1 MKKIF
6 VLGLDALSPKILTTL
21 IKKGSLPNFKRL
33 LEIGGF
39 SKALPAVPAQTPE
52 NWTTIATGAWPGTH
66 GIAVW
71 GRHDYGQPVT
81 QKFAEEAMSSNLC
94 KAEYLWEALGRQGLR
109 SVLLYFVGYPP
120 TTDKVIYID
129 WFWKPGDFYFEICN
143 AMCYSNYIPESLK
156 EAPRRALAY
165 FTKIKF
171 KRAQDWKNLP
181 KSELEPLE
189 AKIEVKPKM
198 EGSGVKY
205 YILLIGSKNKGYDKC
220 LLCKERDALKAVCTL
235 RSGEWSPWF
244 KEGFIVKGKQI
255 VGTVRFKLIELAKDA
270 SKFKLYRSQVYPIKG
285 FTYPPEI
292 GEELVDNFGPYVN
305 EAVARLFFV
314 GLVDEATMIEEL
326 RYQINWIAKAA
337 KYLMEK
343 SNASLFI
350 MHWHLLDLLQHRVL
364 GLVDPRGGMYD
375 PNKAEEAWRI
385 LELCYRLADELI
397 GKFMEFLDEN
407 TYLIVVSDHGN
418 VPNRKK
424 HSIVNALAKKGLI
437 VVEEVNGEKRINW
450 SKSKVFIDLTN
461 VYVNLK
467 SRYKGGIV
475 EDSEYEKVRNKVLE
489 ILRELKDEDGEYVVA
504 FALKREDAVMIG
516 LWGEHVGDIVF
527 AYSLGFTW
535 GHRELFEGTLRVG
548 GANHGPQIPTAET
561 ELSSNYG
568 TFIIAGPNIKKGY
581 IRPVEFLGPVY
592 LVDIAPT
599 IAYILNVNPPR
610 HNQGRILYDF
620 FEGWDISEVKRKR
633 IPLEFPKLT
642 VPIKGDVT
650 DIV

>member
-1 MKKIF
+1 MKRVFI
-6 VLGLDALSPKILTTL
+6 LGLDALSPKVLATL
-21 IKKGSLPNFKRL
+21 VKRGALPNFKRL

-120 TTDKVIYID
+120 TTDKAIHVD

-143 AMCYSNYIPESLK
+143 AMCYANYPPKSSK
-156 EAPRRALAY
+156 RPRRRVLAY
-165 FTKIKF
+165 FTKVEL

-181 KSELEPLE
+181 DSKSEPLE
-189 AKIEVKPKM
+189 VEIEVRPKV
-198 EGSGVKY
+198 GGVGVKY
-205 YILLIGSKNKGYDKC
+205 YALLIDSKGEGYNEC
-220 LLCKERDALKAVCTL
+220 LLCREKDASKVLCTL
-235 RSGEWSPWF
+235 KVGEWSPWF
-244 KEGFIVKGKQI
+244 KEKFIVKDREVI
-255 VGTVRFKLIELAKDA
+255 GTVRFKLIELTKDGTR
-270 SKFKLYRSQVYPIKG
+270 FRLYRSQVYPIRG
-285 FTYPPEI
+285 FSHPPEVS
-292 GEELVDNFGPYVN
+292 EKLVNKFGPYVN
-305 EAVARLFFV
+305 EAVARLFFM

-326 RYQINWIAKAA
+326 RYQINWIAQAVR
-337 KYLMEK
+337 YLMEEN
-343 SNASLFI
+343 NASLFM

-364 GLVDPRGGMYD
+364 GSVDPKGGMYD
-375 PNKAEEAWRI
+375 PSEAKEAWRI
-385 LELCYRLADELI
+385 LELGYRLADELV
-397 GKFMEFLDEN
+397 GKFMEFLDDN

-418 VPNRKK
+418 APNRKK
-424 HSIVNALAKKGLI
+424 CSIVNALAKEGLI
-437 VVEEVNGEKRINW
+437 VVEEVDGEKVVNW

-461 VYVNLK
+461 IYVNLK
-467 SRYKGGIV
+467 SRYQGGIV
-475 EDSEYEKVRNKVLE
+475 EDSEYEEIRNKVLRV
-489 ILRELKDEDGEYVVA
+489 LRELKDEDGEYVVA

-527 AYSLGFTW
+527 AYSPGFTW
-535 GHRELFEGTLRVG
+535 GHREVFEGTLRVG

-581 IRPVEFLGPVY
+581 VRPVDFLGPVY
-592 LVDIAPT
+592 LVDVAPT
-599 IAYILNVNPPR
+599 VAYILNVKPPR

-620 FEGWDISEVKRKR
+620 FEGWDVSEVKRKR
-633 IPLEFPKLT
+633 VPLEFPKLT
-642 VPIKGDVT
+642 VPIRGDVT
-650 DIV
+650 DVA